1 MKQIVPNDN
10 CLTQEQILHYLRDE
24 ISPDE
29 TRAIDRHLSR
39 CPMCSDAIEGAMMLD
54 SKDLEKAFLQSKAY
68 ILEKTNEEKLQKTAL
83 KVVRTPNRYLRY
95 ALSAAA
101 SLAVLVVAALWIFTK
116 PLDNAASATAEAPPQ
131 YDSAMKAAD
140 SAYFEQKPIVLEDK
154 KTEVNLNPPSSNSTE
169 KSSTTKTE
177 NNIASVESNKVIDN
191 QVVKSDDNLNM
202 STAAAP
208 APKKEAKEEAVASYS
223 DNNGGS
229 AKNKDRVDEKAAME
243 YSTQD
248 RNFSKNKNAK
258 SAAPSIESYK
268 ASPSSPT
275 AAKAKRSESVEEMD
289 YRVLNQGVKYFQE
302 KEYDKAIGEF
312 NNILTRQSAG
322 DMYEKALWYSANA
335 YFQKNSKPYSK
346 AIYQRIVKEKGTFAA
361 QAEVILKNW
370 KE

>member
-10 CLTQEQILHYLRDE
+10 CLTQEQILRYLRDE
-24 ISPDE
+24 TSPDE
-29 TRAIDRHLSR
+29 TRAIDRHLTR
-39 CPMCSDAIEGAMMLD
+39 CPMCSDAMEGAMMLD

-68 ILEKTNEEKLQKTAL
+68 ILEKTNADKLQKTAL

-116 PLDNAASATAEAPPQ
+116 PLSESNEIIAEAPPQ
-131 YDSAMKAAD
+131 YNESKAAD
-140 SAYFEQKPIVLEDK
+140 SAYFEQKPLVLEPQ
-154 KTEVNLNPPSSNSTE
+154 NPDANANTPSSYATE
-169 KSSTTKTE
+169 KPSTTKTE
-177 NNIASVESNKVIDN
+177 NQIASAESDKSIDN
-191 QVVKSDDNLNM
+191 QDVKSDDNLNT

-208 APKKEAKEEAVASYS
+208 TPKKEAK
-223 DNNGGS
+223 DNAAIADDVVS
-229 AKNKDRVDEKAAME
+229 VKSKERVEEKAAVE
-243 YSTQD
+243 YSAQE
-248 RNFSKNKNAK
+248 RNLSKSKNAK
-258 SAAPSIESYK
+258 NVAPSTEGYS
-268 ASPSSPT
+268 ALPSAPT
-275 AAKAKRSESVEEMD
+275 AAKAKRSESLQEMD
-289 YRVLNQGVKYFQE
+289 NRVLNQGVKYFQE

-312 NNILTRQSAG
+312 NNLLARQSEG

-335 YFQKNSKPYSK
+335 YYQKNSKPYSK